1 MICMWTFRT
10 PGIPDELFSQSEA
23 VPGPTKEEIRVITI
37 SKARLREGSVVFD
50 VGCGTGGL
58 TVEAALQVGSKGKV
72 YAIDKNPEAVKFTKI
87 NVEKFNLQ
95 ETVSVKQGIA
105 PDLLTELPSA
115 DSVLLG
121 GSRYLPQVLEITF
134 EKLKS
139 GGRVVVNAI
148 LIETAFTVIEVMK
161 KLGFQNI
168 DVVEVAISK
177 AKTVPS
183 GTMMISRNPIKIISA
198 TKP

>member
-1 MICMWTFRT
+1 MWTFRT

>member
-1 MICMWTFRT
+1 MWTFRT
-10 PGIPDELFSQSEA
+10 PGIPDELFSQSEV

-37 SKARLREGSVVFD
+37 SKARLSDGSVVFD

-58 TVEAALQVGSKGKV
+58 TVEAAIQVGSKGKV
-72 YAIDKNPEAVKFTKI
+72 YAIDKNPEAIKLTKI

-148 LIETAFTVIEVMK
+148 LIETAFTAIEVMK

>member
-1 MICMWTFRT
+1 MWTFRT

-37 SKARLREGSVVFD
+37 SKARLSDGSVVFD

-58 TVEAALQVGSKGKV
+58 TVEAAIQVGSKGKV
-72 YAIDKNPEAVKFTKI
+72 YAIDKNPEAIKLTKI

-148 LIETAFTVIEVMK
+148 LIETAFTAIEVMK

>member
-58 TVEAALQVGSKGKV
+58 TVEAAIQVGSKGKV
-72 YAIDKNPEAVKFTKI
+72 YAIDKNPEAIKLTKI

-148 LIETAFTVIEVMK
+148 LIETAFTAIEVMK

>member
-1 MICMWTFRT
+1 MWTFRT

-58 TVEAALQVGSKGKV
+58 TVEAAIQVGSKGKV
-72 YAIDKNPEAVKFTKI
+72 YAIDKNPEAIKLTKI

-148 LIETAFTVIEVMK
+148 LIETAFTAIEVMK

>member
-1 MICMWTFRT
+1 MWTFRT
-10 PGIPDELFSQSEA
+10 PGIPDELFSQSEV

-37 SKARLREGSVVFD
+37 SKARLSEGSVVFD

-58 TVEAALQVGSKGKV
+58 TVEAAIQVGSKGKV

-148 LIETAFTVIEVMK
+148 LIETAFTAIEVMK

>member
-1 MICMWTFRT
+1 MWTFRT

-37 SKARLREGSVVFD
+37 SKARLSDGSVVFD

-58 TVEAALQVGSKGKV
+58 TVEAAIQVGSKGKV

-148 LIETAFTVIEVMK
+148 LIETAFTAIEVMK